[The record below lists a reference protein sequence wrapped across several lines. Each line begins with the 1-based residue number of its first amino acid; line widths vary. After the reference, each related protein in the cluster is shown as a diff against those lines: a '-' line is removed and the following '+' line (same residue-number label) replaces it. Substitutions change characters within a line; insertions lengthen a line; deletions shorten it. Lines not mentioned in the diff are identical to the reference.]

1 MLVHLEPV
9 RSSKLMLLRVLLKLV
24 RDEAGVS
31 AVEYALIA
39 AIVTVVTTFA
49 VSAAGFNITDLI
61 PG

>member
-1 MLVHLEPV
+1 
-9 RSSKLMLLRVLLKLV
+9 MLLRVLRNLL
-24 RDEAGVS
+24 RDETGVS

-49 VSAAGFNITDLI
+49 LSAAGFNITDIL

>member
-1 MLVHLEPV
+1 
-9 RSSKLMLLRVLLKLV
+9 MLLRPLAKLV
-24 RDEAGVS
+24 RCEKGVS

-39 AIVTVVTTFA
+39 AILTVATTFA

>member
-1 MLVHLEPV
+1 
-9 RSSKLMLLRVLLKLV
+9 MLLRILRNLL
-24 RDEAGVS
+24 RDETGVS

-49 VSAAGFNITDLI
+49 VSAVGFNITDIL